1 VDRCARLDSY
11 RIYFRMP
18 YAKTVRAHC
27 VGPADQWHVEGDRWQ
42 QIVEALQECGR
53 EDLGVGQQGTL
64 MAVERAEGGKF
75 IQ

>member
-1 VDRCARLDSY
+1 MRAIRQLSHLFSNAVRKDGACAR
-11 RIYFRMP
+11 F
-18 YAKTVRAHC
+18 
-27 VGPADQWHVEGDRWQ
+27 VGPADQWHVKGDRWQ

>member
-1 VDRCARLDSY
+1 
-11 RIYFRMP
+11 
-18 YAKTVRAHC
+18 